1 MTTRKHKRQ
10 KSVRS
15 MMPRSRAMYAFA
27 ADGWDALHTVCSR
40 RWAHIE
46 EDLLP
51 DSFSSVELLGS
62 GYFGIVLATTS
73 KKLVVKITSDRD
85 EGYFNNLIL
94 NDDDLRYNAGLPLVL
109 DCFHIPE
116 WGAHV
121 ILRENLRFGI
131 SKLPE
136 ASPLSRAI
144 PILDKFGEQTI
155 RIEARVA
162 QMLRSLHLVG
172 DRLSRSDFT
181 LAYREAQGLVR
192 SEIIKALKTLP
203 PASEKSKYYAAMSV
217 IRHSLDKY
225 GIALWDLHN
234 LNLGHHIYDMSEY
247 DENSPELDT
256 ECVVIL
262 DVGGNFGSP
271 IMSQLIDEEDVH

>member
-1 MTTRKHKRQ
+1 MTTRKTRK
-10 KSVRS
+10 KSKIRS
-15 MMPRSRAMYAFA
+15 MMPRSRAMYAFVSEE
-27 ADGWDALHTVCSR
+27 WDALRTVCSR
-40 RWAHIE
+40 RWSHIDA
-46 EDLLP
+46 DLLP
-51 DSFSSVELLGS
+51 DSFSDTELLGS
-62 GYFGIVLATTS
+62 GYFGIVLATNS

-94 NDDDLRYNAGLPLVL
+94 NDPFLRYNTGLPLVL

-136 ASPLSRAI
+136 SSPLSRAI
-144 PILDKFGEQTI
+144 PILDKFGEQSI
-155 RIEARVA
+155 RIEARVS
-162 QMLRSLHLVG
+162 QMLRSLNLVG
-172 DRLSRSDFT
+172 DRISRADFT

-192 SEIIKALKTLP
+192 SEIIKALKTMP
-203 PASEKSKYYAAMSV
+203 STSESSKYHAAMSV

-234 LNLGHHIYDMSEY
+234 LNLGHHIYDMSEF